1 MSEAEAL
8 SPEDDVTVEKRDLIL
23 AGAALVFAADGYE
36 GASMARIATQAGVSK
51 GTLYNYFAGKA
62 ELFAAHVEQQCAA
75 NIARVF
81 DAIDPDGEPAATL
94 AAIGRQML
102 ELMLSPIGLSTYRVV
117 VAEAVKFPALARTF
131 YDAGPARA
139 IETMAA
145 WLARETAL
153 GRLRVD
159 DPAFAADQFFSL
171 CQTKLGLA
179 RRLLLQEPPDPAVID
194 RVVSAAVEMFLARY
208 AARP

>member
-1 MSEAEAL
+1 
-8 SPEDDVTVEKRDLIL
+8 
-23 AGAALVFAADGYE
+23 
-36 GASMARIATQAGVSK
+36 MARIATQAGVSK

-81 DAIDPDGEPAATL
+81 GAIDPDGEPAATL

-102 ELMLSPIGLSTYRVV
+102 ELMLSPIGLATYRVV